1 MTWTPSPRSSHNS
14 PDTDRL
20 AVNQPTVALCG
31 AGLITGAHALAASS
45 LGVPIVAVASRTR
58 TRAEER
64 AAQIRPAAR
73 VVEYE
78 QLPAGADIVIVA
90 TPPGQHLEHAAHS
103 LSRGAAVLLEK
114 PLVRTLAE
122 ADRLVS
128 LGGTV
133 LYGENLA
140 FAPLFTEFVQR
151 ARTIGTITH
160 FELRTLQSA
169 PTWGGFLSPEW
180 GGGALFDLG
189 IHPLALAVLVARA
202 TGNGEVVAAR
212 ADLRGDT
219 TDTHAEAVI
228 EFASGL
234 EARIV
239 SSWEGPEA
247 GVWDM
252 QVSSKT
258 SVVRADLRPEVGLE
272 VNGDPIALPKARH
285 PIPFI
290 EQFGYEDQLRALVDS
305 VRGGHASAIDAGF
318 GRWMLEIVCACYV
331 SAARGGE
338 TIPVPSGCARDKSPW
353 ELWKQS

>member
-1 MTWTPSPRSSHNS
+1 MS
-14 PDTDRL
+14 
-20 AVNQPTVALCG
+20 QPTVALCG

-58 TRAEER
+58 ARAEER
-64 AAQIRPAAR
+64 AAQIRPPAR
-73 VVEYE
+73 VVDYRD
-78 QLPAGADIVIVA
+78 LPAAADIVIVA
-90 TPPGQHLEHAAHS
+90 TPPGQHLEHAEHC
-103 LSRGAAVLLEK
+103 LTRGVAVLLEK

-140 FAPLFTEFVQR
+140 FAPIFTEFVQR
-151 ARTIGTITH
+151 ARTIGPITH

-180 GGGALFDLG
+180 GGGVLFDLG

-202 TGNGEVVAAR
+202 TGNGEAVAAR
-212 ADLRGDT
+212 ATLRGDS
-219 TDTHAEAVI
+219 TDTHAETVI

-234 EARIV
+234 EAHIV
-239 SSWEGPEA
+239 ASWEGPEA

-252 QVSSKT
+252 QVSSK
-258 SVVRADLRPEVGLE
+258 SAVVRADLRPDLSLE
-272 VNGDPIALPKARH
+272 VNGDPIALPKPNH

-290 EQFGYEDQLRALVDS
+290 EQFGYEDQLRAIVDS
-305 VRGGHASAIDAGF
+305 VRGGHPSAIDATF
-318 GRWMLEIVCACYV
+318 GRWMMEIVCACYV
-331 SAARGGE
+331 SAAHSGVK
-338 TIPVPSGCARDKSPW
+338 TPVPSGCDRGKSPW
-353 ELWKQS
+353 ELWRQP